1 LEAKGVKLTE
11 EMHGGVVLVTG
22 STDGIGKATALEL
35 ARRGATVLLHGRNLQ
50 KGEAALEDIRRIT
63 GSDRLH
69 LYIAD
74 FSSQEQ
80 VRRLAAQVRE
90 EHDRLHLLINNAGT
104 FEPDRKITEDGWEA
118 TFSVNYLAAFLL
130 TQELL
135 DLLKASAPSRIINVA
150 SIAHWNGAMDWDNLQ
165 GEKSYQGFAAYALS
179 KQALILFTY
188 SLAERL
194 QGTGVIANCL
204 HPGVIKTKLLRAGF
218 GDYPG
223 ELPEKGARTSVYLA
237 SSQEVEGISGRY
249 FEECKAVCS
258 SPVSYDRKLQEK
270 LWRIS
275 KELIGLDKI

>member
-1 LEAKGVKLTE
+1 MELTRE
-11 EMHGGVVLVTG
+11 LDGRVVLVTG

-35 ARRGATVLLHGRNLQ
+35 ARRGATVLLHGRNIR
-50 KGEAALEDIRRIT
+50 KGEAAVADIRRIT

-80 VRRLAAQVRE
+80 VRRLAAQVKE

-104 FEPDRKITEDGWEA
+104 FEPERKITEDGWET
-118 TFSVNYLAAFLL
+118 TFSVNYLAPFLL
-130 TQELL
+130 THELL

-179 KQALILFTY
+179 KLALILFTY

-194 QGTGVIANCL
+194 QGTGVTANCL
-204 HPGVIKTKLLRAGF
+204 HPGVDKNKIA
-218 GDYPG
+218 PG
-223 ELPEKGARTSVYLA
+223 G
-237 SSQEVEGISGRY
+237 
-249 FEECKAVCS
+249 
-258 SPVSYDRKLQEK
+258 
-270 LWRIS
+270 LWRLSWGIAGKGGKNFRLLGQLAGGGRDLRPLFRRMQS
-275 KELIGLDKI
+275 SELLAHQLRPKAAGAALAVDKRADWIG

>member
-1 LEAKGVKLTE
+1 MDLMNGK
-11 EMHGGVVLVTG
+11 VVLITG

-50 KGEAALEDIRRIT
+50 KAEAVLHDLRRIT

-69 LYIAD
+69 FYLAD
-74 FSSQEQ
+74 FSSLDQ
-80 VRRLAAQVRE
+80 VRRLAAQVQE

-104 FEPDRKITEDGWEA
+104 FEPKRKITEDGLET
-118 TFSVNYLAAFLL
+118 TFSVNYLAPFLL
-130 TQELL
+130 TCDML
-135 DLLKASAPSRIINVA
+135 DLLKASEPSRIINVA

-165 GEKSYQGFAAYALS
+165 GEKSYQGFAAYVLS
-179 KQALILFTY
+179 KLSLILFTY

-194 QGTGVIANCL
+194 QGTSVTANCL

-223 ELPEKGARTSVYLA
+223 DTPERGARTSVYLA
-237 SSQEVEGISGRY
+237 SSPEVEGISGQY

-258 SPVSYDRKLQEK
+258 SPVSYDQKLKEK

-275 KELIGLDKI
+275 KELSGLDKI

>member
-1 LEAKGVKLTE
+1 MELTRE
-11 EMHGGVVLVTG
+11 LYGRVVLITG

-35 ARRGATVLLHGRNLQ
+35 ARRGATVLLHGRSQQ
-50 KGEAALEDIRRIT
+50 KGEAVLEDIRRIT

-69 LYIAD
+69 HCIAD

-80 VRRLAAQVRE
+80 VRRLAAQVKE

-104 FEPDRKITEDGWEA
+104 FEPERKITQDGWET
-118 TFSVNYLAAFLL
+118 TFSVNYLAPFLL
-130 TQELL
+130 THELL

-179 KQALILFTY
+179 KLSLILFTSY
-188 SLAERL
+188 LAERL
-194 QGTGVIANCL
+194 QGTGVTANCL

-223 ELPEKGARTSVYLA
+223 DTPEKGARTSVYLA
-237 SSQEVEGISGRY
+237 SSPEVEEISGRY
-249 FEECKAVCS
+249 FEECKAVSS
-258 SPVSYDRKLQEK
+258 SPISYDRKLQKK
-270 LWRIS
+270 LWRLT
-275 KELIGLDKI
+275 KELAGSDKI